1 MQLSETIRVKYKID
15 TQGKN
20 TVEMAKLLKEYRVS
34 GFLISVND
42 RSVTMRVPRE
52 DIKRNRKI
60 MEGIRNED
68 KAKETTKF
76 TTVD

>member
-1 MQLSETIRVKYKID
+1 MNLSNTSKIKYKID

-42 RSVTMRVPRE
+42 RSVTMRVPQDAIKSNRE
-52 DIKRNRKI
+52 A
-60 MEGIRNED
+60 MEVLRSDN
-68 KAKETTKF
+68 
-76 TTVD
+76 

>member
-1 MQLSETIRVKYKID
+1 MILSNTSKIKYKID

-20 TVEMAKLLKEYRVS
+20 TVEMAKLLKEYKVS

-52 DIKRNRKI
+52 DIKMNRKI
-60 MEGIRNED
+60 MEGLRI
-68 KAKETTKF
+68 
-76 TTVD
+76 

>member
-1 MQLSETIRVKYKID
+1 MILSNTSKIKYKID

-42 RSVTMRVPRE
+42 RSVTTRVPQ
-52 DIKRNRKI
+52 DAIKSNRKI

-68 KAKETTKF
+68 KNI
-76 TTVD
+76 